1 MIRIMVDSAADCG
14 KDAYDLFV
22 PLRVCF
28 GGKEFHDGVDLCA
41 DRFYEL
47 LTGSGE
53 FPKTSQPSPEDFLAQ
68 FQKAVDA
75 GEDVIYFA
83 LSSAL
88 SGTYQSARI
97 ARQILDY
104 DRIHIVDT
112 AAVSHMI
119 PVLAQQAA
127 GRIRE
132 GWSVEAILEE
142 CESLKGRIRVYA
154 GVDTLEYLYRGGRL
168 SKASAAVGELAGI
181 KPIVTLTQEGAV
193 QACAKSIGIPRAIK
207 WIQEKVKKSRID
219 PEFPV
224 VTLYTQGQTHVE
236 KLEAGLEAAGI
247 AVDGRRQVGPTIGAH
262 VGPNVYGVLFVEK

>member
-14 KDAYDLFV
+14 KAAYDLFV

-28 GGKEFHDGVDLCA
+28 GGREFHDGLDLTA
-41 DRFYEL
+41 NRFYTL
-47 LTGSGE
+47 LTDSGE

-75 GEDVIYFA
+75 GDEVIYFA

-104 DRIHIVDT
+104 DKIHIVDT

-119 PVLAQQAA
+119 PVLAEQAA
-127 GRIRE
+127 RRIRQ
-132 GWSVEAILEE
+132 GWNAEAIMEE
-142 CESLKGRIRVYA
+142 SQTLKSRIRVYA

-181 KPIVTLTQEGAV
+181 KPIVTLSREGTV
-193 QACAKSIGIPRAIK
+193 QACGKTIGVPRAIK
-207 WIQEKVKKSRID
+207 WIRDKVARSEID
-219 PEFPV
+219 PDFPV
-224 VTLYTQGQTHVE
+224 YTLYTQGHAHVE
-236 KLEAGLEAAGI
+236 KLEAGLTEAGI
-247 AVDGRRQVGPTIGAH
+247 PVRGRRQVGPTIGSH